1 MLIKFNNLVDKS
13 IFSYDIMVNNKKVG
27 KLGKNDKEISLEAEA
42 ASNGKVAIYLIIFW
56 IPISN
61 IKNIYLPGPLH
72 LSVKKN
78 IPYIITAVIILIGLI
93 YFSDFQPDKTRKWI
107 RLGILIPLIFLS
119 FFSRKLELIES
130 NNPEEK

>member
-1 MLIKFNNLVDKS
+1 MLIKFSNLVDKS

-42 ASNGKVAIYLIIFW
+42 ASNGKVAIYLSIFW

-78 IPYIITAVIILIGLI
+78 IPYILTAVITLVAVIFFYDIN
-93 YFSDFQPDKTRKWI
+93 PDKITKWI

-130 NNPEEK
+130 NNPVE

>member
-1 MLIKFNNLVDKS
+1 MLIKFSNLVDKS

-42 ASNGKVAIYLIIFW
+42 ASNGKVAIYLSIFW

-78 IPYIITAVIILIGLI
+78 IPYILTAFFILVAVIFFYDIN
-93 YFSDFQPDKTRKWI
+93 PDKITKWI
-107 RLGILIPLIFLS
+107 RLLLIIPPSFLLL
-119 FFSRKLELIES
+119 FSRKLELIES
-130 NNPEEK
+130 NNPVE

>member
-1 MLIKFNNLVDKS
+1 MLIKFSNLEDKS

-42 ASNGKVAIYLIIFW
+42 ASNGKVAIYLSIFW

-72 LSVKKN
+72 LRVKKN
-78 IPYIITAVIILIGLI
+78 IPYILTAFFILVAVIFFYDIN
-93 YFSDFQPDKTRKWI
+93 PDKITKWI
-107 RLGILIPLIFLS
+107 RLLLIIPPGFLLL
-119 FFSRKLELIES
+119 FSRKLELIES
-130 NNPEEK
+130 NNPVEK